1 MCELGCVRK
10 KYMGLSFF
18 WEKVAKHP
26 RNCFCQPLKMLW
38 KQQNSDFKETM
49 GKNSNP
55 TMFALVFLNLIA
67 QSFGRILREQG
78 GSPIP
83 TTTKQAYPPMG
94 CC

>member
-1 MCELGCVRK
+1 
-10 KYMGLSFF
+10 
-18 WEKVAKHP
+18 
-26 RNCFCQPLKMLW
+26 
-38 KQQNSDFKETM
+38 M

-83 TTTKQAYPPMG
+83 TTTKQAYPPNGMLLEVEQEVG
-94 CC
+94 WV